1 MRGAII
7 LAALAA
13 LAACESST
21 PAQGELLTFN
31 IAADT
36 QPCTG
41 VAPMRC
47 LIVNGAYFYDPIAG
61 YTHVEGQPATLSV
74 LRTPAGLPLPADAG
88 AFTYK
93 MVERLN

>member
-1 MRGAII
+1 MRTTLIAT
-7 LAALAA
+7 ALVA
-13 LAACESST
+13 LAACESSQ

-31 IAADT
+31 IAPDT

-47 LIVNGAYFYDPIAG
+47 LIVNGEYFYDPIAG
-61 YTHVEGQPATLSV
+61 YTHVEGQPATLTV
-74 LRTPAGLPLPADAG
+74 LRAPAGLPVAADAS

-93 MVERLN
+93 LVERID